1 MHIMYLV
8 RIEPVYSQ
16 GVGYFELVTNNIKNV
31 KKFRKEL
38 YKYANHVYELDPSD
52 IDSWEFYEYIFKLNN
67 YIPEE
72 NDKEFNGYLVYDK
85 YYCGRIKNMETITKI
100 KLEKQIEKQIEKNC
114 DLEEFENDEQIL
126 VDYVYNHIDTSIK
139 PIHIDNF
146 DIIGKN
152 YLK

>member
-1 MHIMYLV
+1 MYLV

-38 YKYANHVYELDPSD
+38 YKYANYVYEFNPSD

-72 NDKEFNGYLVYDK
+72 NDKEFNGYLAYNKD
-85 YYCGRIKNMETITKI
+85 YCGRIKNMETVTKI
-100 KLEKQIEKQIEKNC
+100 KLEKQIQKNY
-114 DLEEFENDEQIL
+114 DLEEFEYDKQIL
-126 VDYVYNHIDTSIK
+126 IDHVYNYFDINIK
-139 PIHIDNF
+139 PIHIENF
-146 DIIGKN
+146 DIIGEN

>member
-1 MHIMYLV
+1 MYLV

-38 YKYANHVYELDPSD
+38 YRYANYVYELDPSD

-85 YYCGRIKNMETITKI
+85 YYCRRIKNMETITKI
-100 KLEKQIEKQIEKNC
+100 KLEKQIEKIC

-126 VDYVYNHIDTSIK
+126 VDYVYNHIDASIK